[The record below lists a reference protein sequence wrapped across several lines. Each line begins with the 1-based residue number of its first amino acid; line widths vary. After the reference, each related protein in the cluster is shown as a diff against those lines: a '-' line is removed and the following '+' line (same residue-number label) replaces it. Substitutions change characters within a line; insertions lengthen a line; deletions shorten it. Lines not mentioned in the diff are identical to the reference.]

1 MRLTLA
7 YHPVTD
13 IRFGATTQLQGT
25 TLAISEAALRQ
36 HLLEDR
42 RLERVDLAIVHP
54 GEPCRFGVV
63 FDIVEPRAKEPG
75 AGPDFPGIVYAI
87 AIVGQG
93 ITHVLQGVV
102 VTVLD
107 ATAPIAGGQVV
118 EMSGDAGQ
126 VCPYA
131 ALSH

>member
-25 TLAISEAALRQ
+25 ILEVSEAGLRQ

-42 RLERVDLAIVHP
+42 RLQRVDLAIVPP
-54 GEPCRFGVV
+54 GEACRFGVV

-75 AGPDFPGIVYAI
+75 AGPDFPGIVDPI
-87 AIVGQG
+87 AMVGQG
-93 ITHVLQGVV
+93 ITHVL
-102 VTVLD
+102 
-107 ATAPIAGGQVV
+107 
-118 EMSGDAGQ
+118 
-126 VCPYA
+126 
-131 ALSH
+131 